1 MHALERLFYGLPE
14 PAPHKR
20 SKPVEVLCLG
30 MPRTGTESLSVA
42 LTTLGLDTYHGWD
55 LVFEPDAKK
64 LQHCYELVRRKYNG
78 ARDGDVSISSG
89 EFDILIGDKE
99 VVIDSLSVM
108 FSPELLAAYP
118 NAKVILNLRSDLD
131 AWHRSVDKTMV
142 QMADQSWAL
151 WVMHWFNADFYWLWS
166 LYENYAWP
174 GVFRSITGSATE
186 GIRRNGKWVYRDHC
200 NMIRGMVPKENLL
213 EWYVEDGWEPLCK
226 FLDKP
231 VPDEPFPRTNTPGNF
246 AGRKENLIKSRF
258 FRVLRNMFL
267 TTATL
272 AGITT
277 WELSDRDAKSAKSAG
292 LQRLRAPEDDFIL

>member
-1 MHALERLFYGLPE
+1 MHVLERLFYGLPE

-20 SKPVEVLCLG
+20 SRPVEVLCLG

-64 LQHCYELVRRKYNG
+64 LQYCHELQ
-78 ARDGDVSISSG
+78 A
-89 EFDILIGDKE
+89 
-99 VVIDSLSVM
+99 VVDSLPVI

-118 NAKVILNLRSDLD
+118 NAKVILNLRRDLD
-131 AWHRSVDKTMV
+131 AWHRSMDKTMI
-142 QMADQSWAL
+142 QMVEESWAL
-151 WVMHWFNADFYWLWS
+151 WIMHWFNSDFYWLWG

-174 GVFRSITGSATE
+174 GVFRSITGSAKQ
-186 GIRRNGKWVYRDHC
+186 GLRRNGKWVYRDHC

-231 VPDEPFPRTNTPGNF
+231 IPDEPFPRTNTPGNF
-246 AGRKENLIKSRF
+246 AGRKETLIKARF
-258 FRVLRNMFL
+258 FRVLRNVFL

-277 WELSDRDAKSAKSAG
+277 AGVMLWQGRIRSPEVATRLNGFLVGFNKLSWN
-292 LQRLRAPEDDFIL
+292 Q